1 MSIFDTGDMGIM
13 GDMFEPFVMMDKT
26 TVDDGLF
33 GPKTVYV
40 EGAHFDAYAR
50 KDSSTEAQIAEQS
63 GARAMYTVTV
73 HAGTALSKPDVIKR
87 VSDGLILR
95 VTGSTVDNAAPP
107 ASTVQIA
114 KTPAEEWSLPNDSDD

>member
-1 MSIFDTGDMGIM
+1 MSIFDTMGIL

-40 EGAHFDAYAR
+40 EGAHIDAYAR
-50 KDSSTEAQIAEQS
+50 KDTSTEAQVAEQN
-63 GARAMYTVTV
+63 GLRAMYTVTV
-73 HAGTALSKPDVIKR
+73 PTGVTLTKPDVIKR

-95 VTGSTVDNAAPP
+95 ITGSTTDNAAPP
-107 ASTVQIA
+107 ASSVQIA
-114 KTPAEEWSLPNDSDD
+114 KTTAEEWSLPDATDD